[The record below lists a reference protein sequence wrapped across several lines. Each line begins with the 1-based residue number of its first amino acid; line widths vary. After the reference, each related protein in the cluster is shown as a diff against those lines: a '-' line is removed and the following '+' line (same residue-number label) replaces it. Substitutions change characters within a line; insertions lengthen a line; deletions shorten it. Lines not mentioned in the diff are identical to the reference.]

1 MFPEPKLNKLEPPNR
16 NRILYFTL
24 KTQFK
29 LIKFMKETLEGHF
42 CGADDEH
49 NIDYPKKTTLFEFAK
64 QLNATAEQKGK
75 VEDKN
80 GEKHFSVST
89 YHDMIDDVSQKLKIG
104 FEQYIMAKEG
114 EINKLK
120 KELAKEKSISDSLLS
135 NNLQLVQ
142 NLDEAKEENKVLSQS
157 LDKVQAGYRQLSHSL
172 REVQSENKQLAQK
185 LDKVQSEKQ
194 QLAHDSEA
202 TQAENRQ
209 LAYKLYQA
217 QESNKLLAK
226 NSEDILKA
234 NQQLAQKLDEA
245 QTENQ
250 QLAHDLGEAQT
261 KSKELARGQGE
272 ALAECSMLEYK
283 LEEAQAENQKLSKKL
298 DDARFDIGRQNIAI
312 GHLKKKAERKD
323 DAMQAD
329 TSEVKEKIA
338 REMIDSGIRFV
349 KDMKTAIDDSQTFKC
364 MGLLNHMTDD
374 CFGKHEPIHREL
386 KDMIQGIFG
395 SREQVAKEQNEPR
408 PNNIRVEKGGVY
420 NAEVHHQDI
429 HPKVDKRDSLPEAD
443 LPGSLPEAD
452 LMDSLPRHK
461 RRRFRLEG
469 EDYE

>member
-1 MFPEPKLNKLEPPNR
+1 
-16 NRILYFTL
+16 
-24 KTQFK
+24 
-29 LIKFMKETLEGHF
+29 MKETLEGHF

-49 NIDYPKKTTLFEFAK
+49 NIVYPKKKTLFELLK
-64 QLNATAEQKGK
+64 QENPALERPVK
-75 VEDKN
+75 VDKN
-80 GEKHFSVST
+80 EKKHFSVST
-89 YHDMIDDVSQKLKIG
+89 YIDMIDDVSQKLKIG
-104 FEQYIMAKEG
+104 FEQYKKAKEE
-114 EINKLK
+114 EICKLK
-120 KELAKEKSISDSLLS
+120 NELAAEKLFSDGVHKE
-135 NNLQLVQ
+135 NQMLVQ
-142 NLDEAKEENKVLSQS
+142 NLHKAKAENQQLTQNLDEVKAK
-157 LDKVQAGYRQLSHSL
+157 
-172 REVQSENKQLAQK
+172 NKQLT
-185 LDKVQSEKQ
+185 
-194 QLAHDSEA
+194 HDSEA

-217 QESNKLLAK
+217 QESNKQLAQNLNQAQK
-226 NSEDILKA
+226 SKSQLAHDLDEAQKA
-234 NQQLAQKLDEA
+234 NQQLVQNLDEA
-245 QTENQ
+245 KKEN
-250 QLAHDLGEAQT
+250 
-261 KSKELARGQGE
+261 KELARGQGE

-298 DDARFDIGRQNIAI
+298 DEARDEISSQDIAI
-312 GHLKKKAERKD
+312 RRMKKDAERKD
-323 DAMQAD
+323 TAMQAD
-329 TSEVKEKIA
+329 VSEVKEKFA

-429 HPKVDKRDSLPEAD
+429 HHEVDQPDFLPKGYHPLSLSEVDQLI
-443 LPGSLPEAD
+443 
-452 LMDSLPRHK
+452 SLPRHK

-469 EDYE
+469 EDYEWK

>member
-1 MFPEPKLNKLEPPNR
+1 MREVFEGDHSLN
-16 NRILYFTL
+16 Y
-24 KTQFK
+24 
-29 LIKFMKETLEGHF
+29 
-42 CGADDEH
+42 GADDEH
-49 NIDYPKKTTLFEFAK
+49 YFVYPKEKTPFELYK
-64 QLNATAEQKGK
+64 KKNTTAEKQKEK

-80 GEKHFSVST
+80 GQKQVSVST

-114 EINKLK
+114 EISKLK
-120 KELAKEKSISDSLLS
+120 KELASKQRISDSLIS
-135 NNLQLVQ
+135 ENQQLVQ
-142 NLDEAKEENKVLSQS
+142 NLDEAKKENKQLSQS
-157 LDKVQAGYRQLSHSL
+157 LDKVQAGNRQLAHRL
-172 REVQSENKQLAQK
+172 RE
-185 LDKVQSEKQ
+185 VQSEKQ

-217 QESNKLLAK
+217 QEANKQLEQNREDLL
-226 NSEDILKA
+226 NA
-234 NQQLAQKLDEA
+234 NQQLAQKLDKV

-261 KSKELARGQGE
+261 KNKELARGQGE
-272 ALAECSMLEYK
+272 AMAECSMLEFK

-298 DDARFDIGRQNIAI
+298 DEARDEISSQDIAI
-312 GHLKKKAERKD
+312 RRMKKDAERKD
-323 DAMQAD
+323 TAMQVD
-329 TSEVKEKIA
+329 VSEVKEAFA

-374 CFGKHEPIHREL
+374 CFGKHESIHREL

-408 PNNIRVEKGGVY
+408 PNNVTVEKGGVY
-420 NAEVHHQDI
+420 NAEVHHQNI
-429 HPKVDKRDSLPEAD
+429 HPKVDQPDFLPKGYHPLSLSEVD
-443 LPGSLPEAD
+443 QLI
-452 LMDSLPRHK
+452 SLPRHK
-461 RRRFRLEG
+461 RKRLGLEG
-469 EDYE
+469 EDYEWK

>member
-1 MFPEPKLNKLEPPNR
+1 MREVFEGDHSLN
-16 NRILYFTL
+16 Y
-24 KTQFK
+24 
-29 LIKFMKETLEGHF
+29 
-42 CGADDEH
+42 GADDEH
-49 NIDYPKKTTLFEFAK
+49 YIVYPKVKTLYELCKEKNTTAK
-64 QLNATAEQKGK
+64 MQKEK
-75 VEDKN
+75 VEDEK
-80 GEKHFSVST
+80 GEKQISVST
-89 YHDMIDDVSQKLKIG
+89 YLGMIDDVSQKLKIG
-104 FEQYIMAKEG
+104 FEQYIMAKEE
-114 EINKLK
+114 EIRKLNEK
-120 KELAKEKSISDSLLS
+120 LASKQRISDSLIS
-135 NNLQLVQ
+135 ENQQLVQ
-142 NLDEAKEENKVLSQS
+142 NLDEAKKENKQLSQS
-157 LDKVQAGYRQLSHSL
+157 LDKVQAGNRQLAHRL
-172 REVQSENKQLAQK
+172 REVQSEKQQLAQK

-217 QESNKLLAK
+217 QEANKQLEQNREDLL
-226 NSEDILKA
+226 NA
-234 NQQLAQKLDEA
+234 NQQLAQKLDKV

-261 KSKELARGQGE
+261 KNKELARGQGE
-272 ALAECSMLEYK
+272 AMAECSMLEYK
-283 LEEAQAENQKLSKKL
+283 LEETQAENQELSKKL
-298 DDARFDIGRQNIAI
+298 DEARDEISCKDITIRRM
-312 GHLKKKAERKD
+312 KKDAERKD
-323 DAMQAD
+323 TAMQAD
-329 TSEVKEKIA
+329 TSEVKEKFA

-364 MGLLNHMTDD
+364 MGLLTRMTDD
-374 CFGKHEPIHREL
+374 CFGKHEAIHSEL

-452 LMDSLPRHK
+452 LMDSLPRYK

-469 EDYE
+469 EDYEWK

>member
-1 MFPEPKLNKLEPPNR
+1 MREVFEGDHSLN
-16 NRILYFTL
+16 Y
-24 KTQFK
+24 
-29 LIKFMKETLEGHF
+29 
-42 CGADDEH
+42 GADDEH
-49 NIDYPKKTTLFEFAK
+49 YIVYPKEKTLFEFAK
-64 QLNATAEQKGK
+64 QLNATAEQKEKG
-75 VEDKN
+75 EDEK
-80 GEKHFSVST
+80 GEKQISVST
-89 YHDMIDDVSQKLKIG
+89 YLGMIDDVSQKLKIG
-104 FEQYIMAKEG
+104 FEQYIMAKEE
-114 EINKLK
+114 EIRKLNEK
-120 KELAKEKSISDSLLS
+120 LASKQRISDSLIS
-135 NNLQLVQ
+135 ENQQLVQ
-142 NLDEAKEENKVLSQS
+142 NLDEAKK
-157 LDKVQAGYRQLSHSL
+157 
-172 REVQSENKQLAQK
+172 ENKQLAQK

-194 QLAHDSEA
+194 QLVHDLEA

-374 CFGKHEPIHREL
+374 CFGKHESIHREL

-408 PNNIRVEKGGVY
+408 PNNVTVEKGGVY
-420 NAEVHHQDI
+420 NAEVHHQNI
-429 HPKVDKRDSLPEAD
+429 HPKVDLPDSLPKGYHP
-443 LPGSLPEAD
+443 LSLSEVD
-452 LMDSLPRHK
+452 QLISLPRHK
-461 RRRFRLEG
+461 RKRLGLEG

>member
-1 MFPEPKLNKLEPPNR
+1 MREVFEGDHSLN
-16 NRILYFTL
+16 Y
-24 KTQFK
+24 
-29 LIKFMKETLEGHF
+29 
-42 CGADDEH
+42 GADDEH
-49 NIDYPKKTTLFEFAK
+49 YIVYPKEKTLFEFAK
-64 QLNATAEQKGK
+64 QLNATAEQKEKG
-75 VEDKN
+75 EDEK
-80 GEKHFSVST
+80 GEKQISVST
-89 YHDMIDDVSQKLKIG
+89 YLGMIDDVSQKLKIG
-104 FEQYIMAKEG
+104 FEQYIMAKEE
-114 EINKLK
+114 EIRKLNEK
-120 KELAKEKSISDSLLS
+120 LASKQRISDSLIS
-135 NNLQLVQ
+135 ENQQLVQ
-142 NLDEAKEENKVLSQS
+142 NLDKAKK
-157 LDKVQAGYRQLSHSL
+157 
-172 REVQSENKQLAQK
+172 ENKQLARK

-194 QLAHDSEA
+194 QLAHDLEA

-298 DDARFDIGRQNIAI
+298 DEARDEISCKDITIRRM
-312 GHLKKKAERKD
+312 KKDAERKD
-323 DAMQAD
+323 TAMQVD
-329 TSEVKEKIA
+329 VSEVKEKFA

-374 CFGKHEPIHREL
+374 CFGKHESIHREL

-408 PNNIRVEKGGVY
+408 PNNVTVEKGGVY

-429 HPKVDKRDSLPEAD
+429 HHEVDQPDFLPKGYHPLSLSEVDLKDSL
-443 LPGSLPEAD
+443 S
-452 LMDSLPRHK
+452 RYK
-461 RRRFRLEG
+461 RKRLGLEG
-469 EDYE
+469 DDYEWR

>member
-1 MFPEPKLNKLEPPNR
+1 
-16 NRILYFTL
+16 
-24 KTQFK
+24 
-29 LIKFMKETLEGHF
+29 MKETFEGDHSLYY
-42 CGADDEH
+42 GADDEQESY
-49 NIDYPKKTTLFEFAK
+49 ITRGLSEAEL
-64 QLNATAEQKGK
+64 LNRERSVLERYLK
-75 VEDKN
+75 VKDKN
-80 GEKHFSVST
+80 GKKQVSAST
-89 YHDMIDDVSQKLKIG
+89 YIGMIDDVSQQLKIG
-104 FEQYIMAKEG
+104 FEQSIKAKED
-114 EINKLK
+114 EIRKLK
-120 KELAKEKSISDSLLS
+120 KELAAEKSISDGVHKE
-135 NNLQLVQ
+135 NQMLVQ
-142 NLDEAKEENKVLSQS
+142 NLHKAQAENQQLTQNLDEVKAK
-157 LDKVQAGYRQLSHSL
+157 
-172 REVQSENKQLAQK
+172 NKQLT
-185 LDKVQSEKQ
+185 
-194 QLAHDSEA
+194 HDSEA

-217 QESNKLLAK
+217 QESNK
-226 NSEDILKA
+226 
-234 NQQLAQKLDEA
+234 QLAQNLNQAQKSKSQLAHDLDEA

-298 DDARFDIGRQNIAI
+298 DEARDEISCKDITIRRM
-312 GHLKKKAERKD
+312 KKDAERKD
-323 DAMQAD
+323 TAMQAD

-374 CFGKHEPIHREL
+374 CFGKHESIHREL

-408 PNNIRVEKGGVY
+408 PNNVRVEKGGVY

-429 HPKVDKRDSLPEAD
+429 HPKVDLPDSLPD
-443 LPGSLPEAD
+443 VD
-452 LMDSLPRHK
+452 MKDSLLRIK
-461 RRRFRLEG
+461 RKRLGLEG
-469 EDYE
+469 EDYEWK

>member
-1 MFPEPKLNKLEPPNR
+1 MREVFEGDHSLN
-16 NRILYFTL
+16 Y
-24 KTQFK
+24 
-29 LIKFMKETLEGHF
+29 
-42 CGADDEH
+42 GADDEH
-49 NIDYPKKTTLFEFAK
+49 YIVYPKVKILSELYKKKNT
-64 QLNATAEQKGK
+64 TAEKQKEK
-75 VEDKN
+75 VEDEK
-80 GEKHFSVST
+80 GEKQISVST
-89 YHDMIDDVSQKLKIG
+89 YLGMIDDVSQKLKIG
-104 FEQYIMAKEG
+104 FGQYIMAKEE
-114 EINKLK
+114 EIRKLNEK
-120 KELAKEKSISDSLLS
+120 LASKQRISDSLIS
-135 NNLQLVQ
+135 ENQQLVQ
-142 NLDEAKEENKVLSQS
+142 NLDEAKK
-157 LDKVQAGYRQLSHSL
+157 
-172 REVQSENKQLAQK
+172 ENKQLARK

-194 QLAHDSEA
+194 QLAHDLEA

-217 QESNKLLAK
+217 QESNK
-226 NSEDILKA
+226 
-234 NQQLAQKLDEA
+234 QLAQNLDK
-245 QTENQ
+245 TLKSKC

-272 ALAECSMLEYK
+272 AMAECSMLEYK
-283 LEEAQAENQKLSKKL
+283 LEETQAENQKLSKKL
-298 DDARFDIGRQNIAI
+298 DEARDEISCKDITIRRM
-312 GHLKKKAERKD
+312 KKDAERKD
-323 DAMQAD
+323 TAMQAD
-329 TSEVKEKIA
+329 TSEVKEKFA

-408 PNNIRVEKGGVY
+408 PNNVTVEKGGVY
-420 NAEVHHQDI
+420 NAVVSHQDI

-452 LMDSLPRHK
+452 LMDSLPRYK

-469 EDYE
+469 EDYEWK

>member
-1 MFPEPKLNKLEPPNR
+1 MREVFEGDHSLN
-16 NRILYFTL
+16 Y
-24 KTQFK
+24 
-29 LIKFMKETLEGHF
+29 
-42 CGADDEH
+42 GADDEH
-49 NIDYPKKTTLFEFAK
+49 YIVYPKEKTLFEFAK
-64 QLNATAEQKGK
+64 QLNATAEQKEKG
-75 VEDKN
+75 EDEK
-80 GEKHFSVST
+80 GEKQISVST
-89 YHDMIDDVSQKLKIG
+89 YLGMIDDVSQKLKIG
-104 FEQYIMAKEG
+104 FEQYIMAKEE
-114 EINKLK
+114 EIRKLNEK
-120 KELAKEKSISDSLLS
+120 LASKQRISDSLIS
-135 NNLQLVQ
+135 ENQQLVQ
-142 NLDEAKEENKVLSQS
+142 NLDEAKK
-157 LDKVQAGYRQLSHSL
+157 
-172 REVQSENKQLAQK
+172 ENKQLARK

-194 QLAHDSEA
+194 QLAHDLEA

-298 DDARFDIGRQNIAI
+298 DDARDEISCKDFAI
-312 GHLKKKAERKD
+312 RRMKKEAERKD

-374 CFGKHEPIHREL
+374 CFGKHESIHREL
-386 KDMIQGIFG
+386 KDMIQGILG

-408 PNNIRVEKGGVY
+408 PNNVTVEKGGVY

-429 HPKVDKRDSLPEAD
+429 HHEVDQPDFLPKGYHPLSLSEVDQLI
-443 LPGSLPEAD
+443 
-452 LMDSLPRHK
+452 SLPRHK
-461 RRRFRLEG
+461 RKRLGLEG
-469 EDYE
+469 EDYEWK

>member
-1 MFPEPKLNKLEPPNR
+1 
-16 NRILYFTL
+16 
-24 KTQFK
+24 
-29 LIKFMKETLEGHF
+29 MKESLEGHF

-49 NIDYPKKTTLFEFAK
+49 NIVYPKKKTLFELLK
-64 QLNATAEQKGK
+64 QENPALERPVK
-75 VEDKN
+75 VDKN
-80 GEKHFSVST
+80 EKKHSSVCS
-89 YHDMIDDVSQKLKIG
+89 YIDMIDDVSQKLKIG
-104 FEQYIMAKEG
+104 FEQYKKAKEE
-114 EINKLK
+114 EIRKLK
-120 KELAKEKSISDSLLS
+120 KELAKEKSISDNLLS
-135 NNLQLVQ
+135 HNLQLVQ
-142 NLDEAKEENKVLSQS
+142 DLDEAKEENKQ
-157 LDKVQAGYRQLSHSL
+157 QAL
-172 REVQSENKQLAQK
+172 K
-185 LDKVQSEKQ
+185 LDKVQSENK

-217 QESNKLLAK
+217 QESNK
-226 NSEDILKA
+226 
-234 NQQLAQKLDEA
+234 QLAQKLDEV

-272 ALAECSMLEYK
+272 AMAECSMLEYK

-298 DDARFDIGRQNIAI
+298 DEARDEISCKDIAI
-312 GHLKKKAERKD
+312 RRMKKDAERKD
-323 DAMQAD
+323 TAMQVD
-329 TSEVKEKIA
+329 VSEVKEKIA

-374 CFGKHEPIHREL
+374 CFGKHEAIHREL

-408 PNNIRVEKGGVY
+408 PNNVTVEKGGVY
-420 NAEVHHQDI
+420 NGVVNHQDI
-429 HPKVDKRDSLPEAD
+429 HHEVDQPDFLPKGYHPLSLSEVDQLI
-443 LPGSLPEAD
+443 
-452 LMDSLPRHK
+452 SLPRYK

-469 EDYE
+469 EDYEWK

>member
-1 MFPEPKLNKLEPPNR
+1 MREVFEGDHSLN
-16 NRILYFTL
+16 Y
-24 KTQFK
+24 
-29 LIKFMKETLEGHF
+29 
-42 CGADDEH
+42 GADDEH
-49 NIDYPKKTTLFEFAK
+49 YIVYPKVKILSELYKKKNT
-64 QLNATAEQKGK
+64 TAEKQKEK
-75 VEDKN
+75 VEDEK
-80 GEKHFSVST
+80 GEKQISVST
-89 YHDMIDDVSQKLKIG
+89 YLGMIDDVSQKLKIG
-104 FEQYIMAKEG
+104 FGQYIMAKEE
-114 EINKLK
+114 EIRKLNEK
-120 KELAKEKSISDSLLS
+120 LASKQRISDSLIS
-135 NNLQLVQ
+135 ENQQLVQ
-142 NLDEAKEENKVLSQS
+142 NLDEAKK
-157 LDKVQAGYRQLSHSL
+157 
-172 REVQSENKQLAQK
+172 ENKQLARK

-194 QLAHDSEA
+194 QLAHDLEA

-272 ALAECSMLEYK
+272 AMAECSMLEFK
-283 LEEAQAENQKLSKKL
+283 LEETQAENQKLSKKL
-298 DDARFDIGRQNIAI
+298 DEARDEISCKDITIRRM
-312 GHLKKKAERKD
+312 KKDAERKD
-323 DAMQAD
+323 TAMQAD
-329 TSEVKEKIA
+329 TSEVKEKFA

-374 CFGKHEPIHREL
+374 CFGKHESIHREL

-429 HPKVDKRDSLPEAD
+429 HHEVDQPDFLPKGYHPLSLPEVD
-443 LPGSLPEAD
+443 LK
-452 LMDSLPRHK
+452 DSLSRYK
-461 RRRFRLEG
+461 RKRLGLEG
-469 EDYE
+469 EDYEWK

>member
-1 MFPEPKLNKLEPPNR
+1 MREVFEGDHSLN
-16 NRILYFTL
+16 Y
-24 KTQFK
+24 
-29 LIKFMKETLEGHF
+29 
-42 CGADDEH
+42 GADDEH
-49 NIDYPKKTTLFEFAK
+49 YIVYPKVKILSELYKKKNT
-64 QLNATAEQKGK
+64 TAEKQKEK
-75 VEDKN
+75 VEDEK
-80 GEKHFSVST
+80 GEKQVSVST

-114 EINKLK
+114 EISKLK

-142 NLDEAKEENKVLSQS
+142 DLDEAKEENKDLSQS

-172 REVQSENKQLAQK
+172 REVQSEKQQLTQNLDEVKAKNKQLT
-185 LDKVQSEKQ
+185 
-194 QLAHDSEA
+194 HDSEA

-217 QESNKLLAK
+217 QESNK
-226 NSEDILKA
+226 
-234 NQQLAQKLDEA
+234 QLAQNLNQA
-245 QTENQ
+245 QKSKS

-272 ALAECSMLEYK
+272 AMAECSMLKQK

-298 DDARFDIGRQNIAI
+298 DEARDEISCKDITIRRM
-312 GHLKKKAERKD
+312 KKDAERKAA
-323 DAMQAD
+323 AMQVD
-329 TSEVKEKIA
+329 VSEVKEKFA

-374 CFGKHEPIHREL
+374 CFGKHESIHREL

-429 HPKVDKRDSLPEAD
+429 HPKMDKRDSLPEAD

-452 LMDSLPRHK
+452 LMDSLPRYK

-469 EDYE
+469 EDYEWK

>member
-1 MFPEPKLNKLEPPNR
+1 MREVFEGDHSLN
-16 NRILYFTL
+16 Y
-24 KTQFK
+24 
-29 LIKFMKETLEGHF
+29 
-42 CGADDEH
+42 GADDEH
-49 NIDYPKKTTLFEFAK
+49 YIVYPKVKILSELYKKKNT
-64 QLNATAEQKGK
+64 TAEKQKEK
-75 VEDKN
+75 VEDEK
-80 GEKHFSVST
+80 GEKQVSVST

-114 EINKLK
+114 EISKLK

-142 NLDEAKEENKVLSQS
+142 DLDEAKEENKDLSQS

-172 REVQSENKQLAQK
+172 REVQSEKQQLTQNLDEVKAKNKQLT
-185 LDKVQSEKQ
+185 
-194 QLAHDSEA
+194 HDSEA

-217 QESNKLLAK
+217 QESNK
-226 NSEDILKA
+226 
-234 NQQLAQKLDEA
+234 QLAQNLNQAQKSKSQLAHDLDEA

-261 KSKELARGQGE
+261 KNKELARGQGE
-272 ALAECSMLEYK
+272 AMAECSMLEYK

-298 DDARFDIGRQNIAI
+298 DEARDEISCKDITIRRMR
-312 GHLKKKAERKD
+312 KDAERKD
-323 DAMQAD
+323 TAMQVD
-329 TSEVKEKIA
+329 VSEVKEAFA

-364 MGLLNHMTDD
+364 MGLLTRMTDD
-374 CFGKHEPIHREL
+374 CFGKHEAIHSEL

-408 PNNIRVEKGGVY
+408 PNNVTVEKGGVY
-420 NAEVHHQDI
+420 NAEVHHQNI

-443 LPGSLPEAD
+443 LPGSLPD
-452 LMDSLPRHK
+452 VDMKDSLSRYK

-469 EDYE
+469 DDYEWR

>member
-1 MFPEPKLNKLEPPNR
+1 MREVFEGDHSLN
-16 NRILYFTL
+16 Y
-24 KTQFK
+24 
-29 LIKFMKETLEGHF
+29 
-42 CGADDEH
+42 GADDEH
-49 NIDYPKKTTLFEFAK
+49 YIVYPKVKTLYELCKEKNTTAK
-64 QLNATAEQKGK
+64 MQKEK
-75 VEDKN
+75 VEDEK
-80 GEKHFSVST
+80 GEKQVSVST

-114 EINKLK
+114 EISKLK
-120 KELAKEKSISDSLLS
+120 KELAKEKSISDNLLS
-135 NNLQLVQ
+135 HNLQLVQ
-142 NLDEAKEENKVLSQS
+142 DLDEAKEENKQQALK
-157 LDKVQAGYRQLSHSL
+157 LDK
-172 REVQSENKQLAQK
+172 VQSENKQLAQK

-194 QLAHDSEA
+194 QLVHDLEA

-217 QESNKLLAK
+217 QESNKQLAQ
-226 NSEDILKA
+226 NREDILKA
-234 NQQLAQKLDEA
+234 
-245 QTENQ
+245 NQ

-272 ALAECSMLEYK
+272 AMDECMILEYK

-298 DDARFDIGRQNIAI
+298 DDARDEISSQDITIRRM
-312 GHLKKKAERKD
+312 KKDAERKD
-323 DAMQAD
+323 TAMQVD
-329 TSEVKEKIA
+329 VSEVKEKFA

-374 CFGKHEPIHREL
+374 CFGKHESIHREL

-408 PNNIRVEKGGVY
+408 PNNVTVEKGGVY

-429 HPKVDKRDSLPEAD
+429 HHEVDQPDFLPKGYHPLSLSEVDQLI
-443 LPGSLPEAD
+443 
-452 LMDSLPRHK
+452 SLPRHK
-461 RRRFRLEG
+461 RKRLGLEG
-469 EDYE
+469 EDYEWK